1 MDFAL
6 IQEMD
11 NRNKVQTI
19 KIKNDKYVNVNK
31 CEN

>member
-19 KIKNDKYVNVNK
+19 EIKNDKYINVNK